1 MPISNLIH
9 CARSEAV
16 SGMTFVTYPHIQ
28 KTAKPNKV
36 LGASKANGL
45 VGLAKIGLSY
55 IYS

>member
-16 SGMTFVTYPHIQ
+16 SGMTFVTYPHSQ

-36 LGASKANGL
+36 LGASKANGS